1 MTNWPKSM
9 LALACALLPGCASM
23 DPAAQTGHY
32 EVRVDTPMF
41 RYGPAQSFGPD
52 FTLKQGQ
59 HVVLMRKDFGY
70 SRVMTDDNQ
79 TGYVA
84 TEDLMPM
91 APQKIA
97 AASGRGSGGG
107 NAYPGLPPHWQGR
120 TVKPSDGRG
129 SRFAGPVLP
138 AGALFS
144 PVDLPPLPEN
154 EAGGPVK
161 PGQQPKVEFRHPK
174 PKPTFRVNIP
184 TPDSQ
189 PAPAPAQPDV
199 AVPAFR

>member
-1 MTNWPKSM
+1 M

-32 EVRVDTPMF
+32 EVRVETPMF

-70 SRVMTDDNQ
+70 SRIMTDEGQ

-84 TEDLMPM
+84 TEDIIPSA
-91 APQKIA
+91 APKVA
-97 AASGRGSGGG
+97 AAGRSGGSGA
-107 NAYPGLPPHWQGR
+107 NNYPGLPPQWQGR
-120 TVKPSDGRG
+120 VVRG
-129 SRFAGPVLP
+129 SDARGGRFSGPVLP
-138 AGALFS
+138 AGELFG
-144 PVDLPPLPEN
+144 PGDRELPPLPGSEN
-154 EAGGPVK
+154 SAK
-161 PGQQPKVEFRHPK
+161 PDAPKVEFRHPK

-184 TPDSQ
+184 TPDAGTGGT
-189 PAPAPAQPDV
+189 APATPETP
-199 AVPAFR
+199 VPAFR